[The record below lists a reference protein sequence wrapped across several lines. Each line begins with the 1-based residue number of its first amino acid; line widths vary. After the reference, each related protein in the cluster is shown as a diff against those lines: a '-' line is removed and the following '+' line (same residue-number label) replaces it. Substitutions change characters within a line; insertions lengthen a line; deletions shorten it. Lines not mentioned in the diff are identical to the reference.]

1 MSRRDHLFSMR
12 IQAHKTLSSPVH
24 RGPLMLCA
32 LLPIWTAQAAQPTP
46 YLLVCAPPPL
56 RHAQPLPPPPE
67 PGVRVCDH
75 AEDPATVAEEIAALN
90 QQSALGLP
98 AVASDAA
105 ATGPAP
111 AGPPAATGA
120 AAAPGAPGVTAA
132 AGDQSAIIVVE
143 PPAAGVSIL
152 PDDTPVAVRAEDVLL
167 FFRFPGNRPAQGL
180 PPPSTATY
188 SQQ

>member
-1 MSRRDHLFSMR
+1 MR

-32 LLPIWTAQAAQPTP
+32 LLPIWTAQAAPPTP

-75 AEDPATVAEEIAALN
+75 ADDPAAVAEEIAALN
-90 QQSALGLP
+90 QQSALDAPVGATTGPTPPGLSADP
-98 AVASDAA
+98 AAAA
-105 ATGPAP
+105 ATTVNPVVTG
-111 AGPPAATGA
+111 GDTPAA
-120 AAAPGAPGVTAA
+120 
-132 AGDQSAIIVVE
+132 IIVE
-143 PPAAGVSIL
+143 PPAGGVSIL

-167 FFRFPGNRPAQGL
+167 FFRFPGSRPAQGL

-188 SQQ
+188 QLQ